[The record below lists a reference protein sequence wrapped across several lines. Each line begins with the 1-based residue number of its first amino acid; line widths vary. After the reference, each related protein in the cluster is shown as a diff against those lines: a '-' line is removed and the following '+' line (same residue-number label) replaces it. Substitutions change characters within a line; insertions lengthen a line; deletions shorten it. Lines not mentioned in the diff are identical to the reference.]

1 MCTFTRPRGCAAVLA
16 TRYRAPRC
24 ACSYIVSDQGAA
36 YGILT
41 EHKYA
46 NSTAQA
52 AAYAVKGGLDLEDA
66 DRCATFNR
74 SIKHL
79 F

>member
-1 MCTFTRPRGCAAVLA
+1 M
-16 TRYRAPRC
+16 
-24 ACSYIVSDQGAA
+24 SDQGAA

-66 DRCATFNR
+66 DRCATKNPN
-74 SIKHL
+74 IKN
-79 F
+79 